1 MSAQLDILEQ
11 LQLETLETLSLP
23 LCDVRFVSVSVLD
36 SDASILAADRG
47 VDLLTG
53 AEVLRLQVT
62 GRLQQIWISISE
74 S

>member
-11 LQLETLETLSLP
+11 LQLEILETLSLP
-23 LCDVRFVSVSVLD
+23 LCDVRLVSVSVLD
-36 SDASILAADRG
+36 SDVSILAADRG

>member
-11 LQLETLETLSLP
+11 LQLEILETLSLP

-36 SDASILAADRG
+36 SDVSILAADRG

>member
-11 LQLETLETLSLP
+11 LQLEILETLSLP

-36 SDASILAADRG
+36 SDVSILAADRG

-62 GRLQQIWISISE
+62 GRLQQIWTSISE